1 MTDQPI
7 MSPERM
13 EQAKRYSALRY
24 RNMLISLAV
33 TVLYLIVL
41 LAGAGRA
48 LWAALPQPLLFVA
61 VLLAGDWLVGLPT
74 GYYAHLQSR
83 RFGLSVQG
91 GAGWLWDE
99 AKSFLLSL
107 VMNGLLALLLL
118 WLWRALPATWYLWMA
133 AVAVLLDLLITFVA
147 PVWIMPLF
155 NKYTPLEEGDLRNRL
170 MRLSQ
175 SAGVFVKGVFV
186 SHVSEKE
193 TRLNAALTGL
203 GATRRII
210 LYDTMIA
217 ACTPE
222 EVEVVL
228 GHEMGHHVYGHIVKM
243 TLLSSGFLAVAFLVA
258 GVALAP
264 VSGWLGLGGLVP
276 AALPLVAALFGLIG
290 LPLMPIFMAI
300 SRQWER
306 DCDAFA
312 LKLTGNP
319 GAFIGAF
326 RKLADRNMADFTPP
340 RWVYWFLYSHP
351 LVPERIAM
359 AEQIQAENA

>member
-1 MTDQPI
+1 MT
-7 MSPERM
+7 PERM

-33 TVLYLIVL
+33 TAIYLIVL

-48 LWAALPQPLLFVA
+48 LAGALPHPLLFVA
-61 VLLAGDWLVGLPT
+61 ALLAGDWLVGLPT
-74 GYYAHLQSR
+74 GYYAHLQAR
-83 RFGLSVQG
+83 RFGLTVQS

-99 AKSFLLSL
+99 TKSFLISL
-107 VMNGLLALLLL
+107 LTTAPLAWLLL

-133 AVAVLLDLLITFVA
+133 AAAVLLDLFFTFVA

-155 NKYTPLEEGDLRNRL
+155 HKYTPLGEGELRDRL
-170 MRLSQ
+170 LRLSERAGV
-175 SAGVFVKGVFV
+175 SVRGVFVAN
-186 SHVSEKE
+186 VSEKE

-210 LYDTMIA
+210 LYDTIIA

-264 VSGWLGLGGLVP
+264 VSGWLGLGGLTP
-276 AALPLVAALFGLIG
+276 AALPLIAVLFGVVG
-290 LPLMPIFMAI
+290 LPLLPVFMAI

-312 LKLTGNP
+312 LQMTNNP

-326 RKLADRNMADFTPP
+326 RKLADRNLADFTPP

-351 LVPERIAM
+351 PVPERIAM
-359 AEQIQAENA
+359 AERMQAKG